1 MLLFSF
7 GMTAFFQKNHRLVFY
22 GVWLLLGL
30 IQSGLTE
37 LQDDEAYYWAY
48 SRYPDWGYF
57 DHPPMIA
64 FLIKTG
70 YAVFPNELGVR
81 LFPLLLNILSLLIIE
96 KLIDK
101 KNSSLFYCIALSIA
115 VLQVVGFFAVPDIP
129 LLFFTALFF
138 WCYKKFTVAPSFLH
152 TLLLGISV
160 AFLLYSKYHAV
171 LIVFFTLLS
180 NIRLFTRYQT
190 YLAGFIALL
199 FFAPHLWWQYQH
211 DWVSFRF
218 HLFENNAH
226 PYRLSFSAE
235 YIGGQLL
242 LAGPVAGILLLPAA
256 FLYKPKNETEKA
268 LRYTMLG
275 IFVFFLF
282 SSFRGKV
289 EANWT
294 IPVLVPLFILS
305 HQYLQEKATKFAIVS
320 KKLLYKLLPAT
331 LILVLLARII
341 MIADII
347 PVEGVRSRFHAWKE
361 WPAEMKGKTKS
372 LPVVF
377 SSSYQRASKYW
388 FYTGQP
394 TYSQNFYTGR
404 INNYNF
410 WPIEDSFLGKQV
422 YFLDIYDLWRF
433 ENSIT
438 TKVWSVGYLYDSS
451 FISFAK
457 IKIDVSKKKITLKEG
472 EAVTLNCR
480 FFIPPHY
487 ARFIESH
494 PLLKDTVMLGVEDAS
509 GWITRIMT
517 PLTLQQMNTQQEA
530 TIRIDP
536 HLPKGKYRM
545 RFAIKCGY
553 RNATHNSDKL
563 DLIVE

>member
-1 MLLFSF
+1 
-7 GMTAFFQKNHRLVFY
+7 MTAFLQKNHRLVFY

-48 SRYPDWGYF
+48 SQYPDWGYF

-70 YAVFPNELGVR
+70 YAIFPNELGVR
-81 LFPLLLNILSLLIIE
+81 LFPLLLNILSLVIIE
-96 KLIDK
+96 KLLDK
-101 KNSSLFYCIALSIA
+101 KKFFLFYCIALSMA
-115 VLQVVGFFAVPDIP
+115 VVQLVGFMAVPDIP

-138 WCYKKFTVAPSFLH
+138 WCYKNFIRSPSLLH
-152 TLLLGISV
+152 TLLLGLAV
-160 AFLLYSKYHAV
+160 ALLFYSKYHAV
-171 LIVFFTLLS
+171 LIVIFTLLS
-180 NIRLFTRYQT
+180 NIRLLTKYPT
-190 YLAGFIALL
+190 YLAGLVALL
-199 FFAPHLWWQYQH
+199 LFAPHLWWQYQH

-226 PYRLSFSAE
+226 PYKLSFTAE

-242 LAGPVAGILLLPAA
+242 LAGPVAGIILLPTA
-256 FLYKPKNETEKA
+256 FLYKTKNETEKA

-275 IFVFFLF
+275 VFGFFLL

-289 EANWT
+289 EANWA

-305 HQYLQEKATKFAIVS
+305 HQHLQETTTRFAIGS
-320 KKLLYKLLPAT
+320 KKLLYKLLPVT

-347 PVEGVRSRFHAWKE
+347 PVKGVRSRFHAWKE
-361 WPAEMKGKTKS
+361 WPAAMKDRTKG

-377 SSSYQRASKYW
+377 SNSYQLASKYW
-388 FYTGQP
+388 FYTGQQ

-410 WPIEDSFLGKQV
+410 WPIEDSVLGKPV

-433 ENSIT
+433 QNSIT
-438 TKVWSVGYLYDSS
+438 TKVWSIGYLYDSS
-451 FISFAK
+451 FASFAK
-457 IKIDVSKKKITLKEG
+457 IKIEVSPKKITAKEG
-472 EAVTLNCR
+472 EAVTLKCR
-480 FFIPPHY
+480 FFIPSHY
-487 ARFIESH
+487 SRFIQSH
-494 PLLKDTVMLGVEDAS
+494 TLLKDTIMLGVEDAS

-530 TIRIDP
+530 TIRIYP
-536 HLPKGKYRM
+536 NLPKGKYRM

-563 DLIVE
+563 ELIVE